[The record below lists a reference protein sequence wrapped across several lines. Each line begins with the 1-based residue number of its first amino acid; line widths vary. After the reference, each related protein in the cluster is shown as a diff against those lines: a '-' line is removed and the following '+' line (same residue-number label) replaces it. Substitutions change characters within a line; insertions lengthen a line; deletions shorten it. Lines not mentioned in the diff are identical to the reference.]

1 MRVDRAKQANLGFLI
16 SQVFAAYLLP
26 NMKTKPDVHPNIE
39 NYVPGRHAARHL
51 KSDVTPHAPET

>member
-1 MRVDRAKQANLGFLI
+1 MI

-26 NMKTKPDVHPNIE
+26 NMETKPDGHPIIE
-39 NYVPGRHAARHL
+39 NYVLGRHAARHL